1 MYKGIKLKNISNRR
15 VLYIVL
21 LLFFFIA
28 ILCNVSD
35 NNDIGLDMS
44 STDRKVFI
52 NNSASGKVWEP
63 ELALRKGTYHFRIKC
78 EDASGNV
85 PFYVFSNDQ
94 GIIYSSDI
102 NGEGIEFDL
111 ELSRDEDN
119 LIFVTSNAKNVNLKR
134 VDIKSNSLMNTD
146 VIFASIVVLLF
157 GCILYL
163 LRFTKF
169 KDSETLK
176 TSILLIMLGLS
187 VSFSSFLPYI
197 IGGHDQEF
205 HILRIMGIENGIMNG
220 QFPVRNYP
228 SSNNGYGFMCGAMYP
243 DVFLYFPALLKMMGV
258 SMVCAFNTF
267 LAAINIATAFV
278 SYYSVKSITKSRYT
292 AAIAAVIYTTCTWRL
307 VNMLTR
313 MAIGEA
319 LAMIFFPVV
328 IAGLYHIL
336 KGDKK
341 KWYILAVGI
350 TGVLYSHI
358 ISTAVVILFC
368 IIMCIVFYKD
378 TFRKETL
385 MAILKAA
392 ALTLAVS
399 LWFLVPFISMYQED
413 FVAINQSDAFRYSL
427 ISPTQLFDVLN
438 IRMGLSYYSTTSDV
452 GIELSQSLGIG
463 VSVCLIVCVVYFI
476 FRKDN
481 RIKDEGYI
489 KALFIL
495 GIILLYMSTVWFPWD
510 LVWKIKIVSKFFN
523 SIQFSWRLLSIISA
537 IICVS
542 GSVVIA
548 HYCVTKERKI
558 AVFTAVLAVVFIGVS
573 IYANAYI
580 GKGIWLRQNT
590 SPLTSW
596 ANDYN
601 YCGTNIS
608 KLYAG
613 VYKSDEF
620 TVTDWEKKGLSI
632 DMTVESKTKGTD
644 GKVEVPLLYYP
655 GYKAVDS
662 NGNKLECLR
671 GTNDVLSIAVPSG
684 YSGTVKIRYKGLAF
698 WKISDI
704 ISLMSL
710 LIIIAYVILKKKNKL
725 DYVKAVILSK
735 MKRK

>member
-21 LLFFFIA
+21 LLIFFIA
-28 ILCNVSD
+28 ILCNVSG

-187 VSFSSFLPYI
+187 VSFSSFLPYLI
-197 IGGHDQEF
+197 KGHDSSF
-205 HILRIMGIENGIMNG
+205 HVLRILGVEQGIMSG

-228 SSNNGYGFMCGAMYP
+228 NFNNGYGFISGAMYP
-243 DVFLYFPALLKMMGV
+243 DAFLYFPALLKTMGV
-258 SMVCAFNTF
+258 SLVCAFNTF
-267 LAAINIATAFV
+267 LAAINIATAFA
-278 SYYSVKSITKSRYT
+278 SYYSVKTITKSRYA
-292 AAIAAVIYTTCTWRL
+292 AAIAAVIYTTSTWRL
-307 VNMLTR
+307 INLLTR
-313 MAIGEA
+313 VAIGEA

-336 KGDKK
+336 KGDKG

-350 TGVLYSHI
+350 TGILYSHI
-358 ISTAVVILFC
+358 ISSAIAVLFC
-368 IIMCIVFYKD
+368 IVMFLVFYKD
-378 TFRKETL
+378 TFKKETL
-385 MAILKAA
+385 LAILKAV
-392 ALTLAVS
+392 ALTFAVS
-399 LWFLVPFISMYQED
+399 LWILVPFISMYPED
-413 FVAINQSDAFRYSL
+413 LSVHHQMDSFRFSL
-427 ISPTQLFDVLN
+427 ILPTQLFDVLN

-452 GIELSQSLGIG
+452 GIELSQSLGLG

-489 KALFIL
+489 KALFFF

-510 LVWKIKIVSKFFN
+510 SLWKIDIIAKFFN
-523 SIQFSWRLLSIISA
+523 NIQFSWRLLSILSA
-537 IICVS
+537 IMCVS
-542 GSVVIA
+542 GSAVIA

-558 AVFTAVLAVVFIGVS
+558 AIFTAVLAVVFIGMS

-590 SPLTSW
+590 SPVTNWGS
-596 ANDYN
+596 DYN
-601 YCGTNIS
+601 YTDTDRD

-620 TVTDWEKKGLSI
+620 TVTDWEKKGLHI
-632 DMTVESKTKGTD
+632 DMTVEPKKKGTD
-644 GKVEVPLLYYP
+644 GNVEVPLLYYP

-662 NGNKLECLR
+662 GGNKLECSK
-671 GTNDVLSIAVPSG
+671 GTNNVVSIAVPSG
-684 YSGTVKIRYKGLAF
+684 YSGTIKIRYKGLAF

-735 MKRK
+735 LKRK

>member
-21 LLFFFIA
+21 LLIFFIA
-28 ILCNVSD
+28 ILCNVSG

-44 STDRKVFI
+44 STDRTVFI

-119 LIFVTSNAKNVNLKR
+119 LIFVTSNEKNVNLKR

-157 GCILYL
+157 GCLLYL
-163 LRFTKF
+163 MRFTKF
-169 KDSETLK
+169 KDSEMLK

-187 VSFSSFLPYI
+187 VSFSSFLPYLI
-197 IGGHDQEF
+197 TGHDSSF
-205 HILRIMGIENGIMNG
+205 HVLRILGVEQGIMSG

-228 SSNNGYGFMCGAMYP
+228 NFNNGYGFISGAMYP
-243 DVFLYFPALLKMMGV
+243 DAFLYFPALLKTMGV
-258 SMVCAFNTF
+258 SLVCAFNTF
-267 LAAINIATAFV
+267 LAAINIATAFA
-278 SYYSVKSITKSRYT
+278 SYYSVKTITKSRYA
-292 AAIAAVIYTTCTWRL
+292 AAIAAVIYTTSTWRL
-307 VNMLTR
+307 INLLTR
-313 MAIGEA
+313 AAIGEA

-336 KGDKK
+336 KGDKG

-350 TGVLYSHI
+350 TGILYSHI
-358 ISTAVVILFC
+358 ISSAIAVLFC
-368 IIMCIVFYKD
+368 IVMFLVFYKD
-378 TFRKETL
+378 TFKKETL
-385 MAILKAA
+385 LAILKAV
-392 ALTLAVS
+392 ALTFAVS
-399 LWFLVPFISMYQED
+399 LWILVPFISMYPED
-413 FVAINQSDAFRYSL
+413 LSVHHQIDTFRVSL
-427 ISPTQLFDVLN
+427 ILPTQLFDVLN
-438 IRMGLSYYSTTSDV
+438 IRMGFSYNTVSNV
-452 GIELSQSLGIG
+452 GNELSQSLGIG

-489 KALFIL
+489 KALFFF

-558 AVFTAVLAVVFIGVS
+558 AIFTAVFAVVFIGMS

-590 SPLTSW
+590 SPVTNWGS
-596 ANDYN
+596 DYN
-601 YCGTNIS
+601 YTDTDRD

-620 TVTDWEKKGLSI
+620 TVTDWEKKGLHI
-632 DMTVESKTKGTD
+632 DMTVEPKTRGTD
-644 GKVEVPLLYYP
+644 GNVEVPLLYYP

-662 NGNKLECLR
+662 GGNKLECSK
-671 GTNDVLSIAVPSG
+671 GTNNVVSIAVPSG
-684 YSGTVKIRYKGLAF
+684 YSGTIKIRYKGLAF